1 LFIDESRCRRVTMK
15 GGKKEAC
22 LLFDRQERC
31 TAKSSRAESR
41 QVYELR
47 VRAARAG
54 NASNSSI
61 RRGRVRSLTLPLAA
75 AISRTLQIEWRLLDT
90 RLIPLK
96 TSNGQKLHQQ
106 PPSILRAAVLT
117 CLHGRQASPSH
128 MHSHVHIHTHT
139 ERLSSVFV
147 SGSRQF
153 APMLSRSLSLS
164 LSLSLCLSLS
174 LYFPLFLSS
183 CETSAKRA

>member
-1 LFIDESRCRRVTMK
+1 M
-15 GGKKEAC
+15 
-22 LLFDRQERC
+22 
-31 TAKSSRAESR
+31 
-41 QVYELR
+41 
-47 VRAARAG
+47 RAARAG
-54 NASNSSI
+54 TPGSSGI

-128 MHSHVHIHTHT
+128 MHLCAYVYAPAQAHVCP
-139 ERLSSVFV
+139 LSSSVGLA
-147 SGSRQF
+147 SLHQCSRT
-153 APMLSRSLSLS
+153 LSLPS
-164 LSLSLCLSLS
+164 PSLS
-174 LYFPLFLSS
+174 LYFSLFLSS

>member
-1 LFIDESRCRRVTMK
+1 
-15 GGKKEAC
+15 
-22 LLFDRQERC
+22 
-31 TAKSSRAESR
+31 
-41 QVYELR
+41 

-54 NASNSSI
+54 TPAASSGI

-128 MHSHVHIHTHT
+128 MHPYACMYRHTYRRT
-139 ERLSSVFV
+139 FVLCLRQWVSPVCTNVLALS
-147 SGSRQF
+147 
-153 APMLSRSLSLS
+153 PSLSPPSPPSPL
-164 LSLSLCLSLS
+164 LS
-174 LYFPLFLSS
+174 LYFSLFLSS
-183 CETSAKRA
+183 CETNAKRA